1 MEEVLKSLQELLAIE
16 SVARRDQ
23 EKPFGNGVAQALD
36 YTLSLCQRMGFHTKN
51 ADGLYGYAEIGEGAE
66 IIGCLGHLDVVPA
79 GDGWHYPPYAGT
91 IDGGRLYGRGTIDDK
106 GPTLIA
112 LFAAHDVAQAYER
125 AGKPMPRRIRFIFG
139 QTEESGPWDDMAAYV
154 AHEEPVRFG
163 FTPDA
168 DFPAIYCEKGI
179 LRLHLT
185 MPLTGSG
192 ILDAKGGTVVNMVPD
207 ACTVTTAAGTYQA
220 AGKCA
225 HGSTPWRGENAI
237 DRAMEQLP
245 AESGPFAA
253 AYRALFGSDVYGKK
267 LGIAMT
273 SPDSGP
279 LSMNVG
285 LLRVEDGLIRLS
297 VDIRHPETAAADHIA
312 ETVRRAVEPYG
323 FTLAPIHPEKSVYQD
338 KRPRHAKPSG
348 GLSAGDGRPFRAAC
362 HRRRNLCK
370 GHGEHYRFRACVS
383 RRGIPGASGGRIYRL
398 GQHREAAPH
407 LCTGV
412 PKPAG
417 IIRIYQA

>member
-1 MEEVLKSLQELLAIE
+1 MEELLKSLQELLAIE

-23 EKPFGNGVAQALD
+23 NKPFGNGVAQALD

-253 AYRALFGSDVYGKK
+253 AYRALFSSDVYGKK

>member
-1 MEEVLKSLQELLAIE
+1 MEELLKSLQELLAIE

-192 ILDAKGGTVVNMVPD
+192 ILDAKGGTVVN
-207 ACTVTTAAGTYQA
+207 
-220 AGKCA
+220 
-225 HGSTPWRGENAI
+225 
-237 DRAMEQLP
+237 
-245 AESGPFAA
+245 
-253 AYRALFGSDVYGKK
+253 
-267 LGIAMT
+267 

-338 KRPRHAKPSG
+338 KNGPVMQSLLAAYRQETG
-348 GLSAGDGRPFRAAC
+348 DLSAPLAIGGGTYAKAMENIIAFGPVFP
-362 HRRRNLCK
+362 
-370 GHGEHYRFRACVS
+370 GEES
-383 RRGIPGASGGRIYRL
+383 REHQADEYIALDNIERLRRIY
-398 GQHREAAPH
+398 A
-407 LCTGV
+407 
-412 PKPAG
+412 
-417 IIRIYQA
+417 QAFQNLLAL

>member
-1 MEEVLKSLQELLAIE
+1 MEELLKSLQELLAIE

-245 AESGPFAA
+245 AESGPFAV
-253 AYRALFGSDVYGKK
+253 AYRALFGNDVYGKK

-285 LLRVEDGLIRLS
+285 LLRVRTASSGFLSISAIRKPLPPIILPKRCAARWS
-297 VDIRHPETAAADHIA
+297 PTGSPLRPSTRKKAFIRTKTAPSCKAFW
-312 ETVRRAVEPYG
+312 R
-323 FTLAPIHPEKSVYQD
+323 PI
-338 KRPRHAKPSG
+338 G
-348 GLSAGDGRPFRAAC
+348 
-362 HRRRNLCK
+362 RRRETFPRRLPSAAEPMQRPWRTLSLSGLCFPARNP
-370 GHGEHYRFRACVS
+370 GS
-383 RRGIPGASGGRIYRL
+383 IRRTNISPW
-398 GQHREAAPH
+398 
-407 LCTGV
+407 TT
-412 PKPAG
+412 
-417 IIRIYQA
+417 

>member
-1 MEEVLKSLQELLAIE
+1 MEELLKSLQELLAIE

-36 YTLSLCQRMGFHTKN
+36 YTLSLCQCMGFHTKN

-185 MPLTGSG
+185 MPLTDSG

-253 AYRALFGSDVYGKK
+253 AYRALFYSFAK
-267 LGIAMT
+267 LFLH
-273 SPDSGP
+273 S
-279 LSMNVG
+279 
-285 LLRVEDGLIRLS
+285 
-297 VDIRHPETAAADHIA
+297 
-312 ETVRRAVEPYG
+312 
-323 FTLAPIHPEKSVYQD
+323 FTIIIH
-338 KRPRHAKPSG
+338 
-348 GLSAGDGRPFRAAC
+348 C
-362 HRRRNLCK
+362 
-370 GHGEHYRFRACVS
+370 
-383 RRGIPGASGGRIYRL
+383 
-398 GQHREAAPH
+398 
-407 LCTGV
+407 
-412 PKPAG
+412 
-417 IIRIYQA
+417 

>member
-1 MEEVLKSLQELLAIE
+1 MQELLAIE
-16 SVARRDQ
+16 SMARRDQ
-23 EKPFGNGVAQALD
+23 EKPFGNSVAQALD

-79 GDGWHYPPYAGT
+79 GDDWHYPPYAGA
-91 IDGGRLYGRGTIDDK
+91 IDGGRMYGRGTIDDK

-185 MPLTGSG
+185 MPLTDSG

-237 DRAMEQLP
+237 DRTMEQLP

-253 AYRALFGSDVYGKK
+253 AYRALFYSFAK
-267 LGIAMT
+267 LFLH
-273 SPDSGP
+273 S
-279 LSMNVG
+279 
-285 LLRVEDGLIRLS
+285 
-297 VDIRHPETAAADHIA
+297 
-312 ETVRRAVEPYG
+312 
-323 FTLAPIHPEKSVYQD
+323 FTIIIH
-338 KRPRHAKPSG
+338 
-348 GLSAGDGRPFRAAC
+348 C
-362 HRRRNLCK
+362 
-370 GHGEHYRFRACVS
+370 
-383 RRGIPGASGGRIYRL
+383 
-398 GQHREAAPH
+398 
-407 LCTGV
+407 
-412 PKPAG
+412 
-417 IIRIYQA
+417 

>member
-1 MEEVLKSLQELLAIE
+1 MEELLKSLQELLAIE

-51 ADGLYGYAEIGEGAE
+51 ADGLYGYAEIGDGAE

>member
-1 MEEVLKSLQELLAIE
+1 
-16 SVARRDQ
+16 
-23 EKPFGNGVAQALD
+23 
-36 YTLSLCQRMGFHTKN
+36 
-51 ADGLYGYAEIGEGAE
+51 
-66 IIGCLGHLDVVPA
+66 
-79 GDGWHYPPYAGT
+79 
-91 IDGGRLYGRGTIDDK
+91 
-106 GPTLIA
+106 
-112 LFAAHDVAQAYER
+112 
-125 AGKPMPRRIRFIFG
+125 MPRRIRFIFG
-139 QTEESGPWDDMAAYV
+139 QTEESDPWDDMAAYV

-185 MPLTGSG
+185 MPLTDSG

-362 HRRRNLCK
+362 HRRRDLCK

>member
-1 MEEVLKSLQELLAIE
+1 MEELLKSLQELLAIE

>member
-1 MEEVLKSLQELLAIE
+1 MEELLKSLQELLAIE

-36 YTLSLCQRMGFHTKN
+36 YTLSLCQCMGFHTKN

-139 QTEESGPWDDMAAYV
+139 QTEESGPWDDMAAHV

-362 HRRRNLCK
+362 HRRRDLCK

>member
-1 MEEVLKSLQELLAIE
+1 MEELLKSLQELLAIE

-23 EKPFGNGVAQALD
+23 EKPCGNGVAQALD

>member
-1 MEEVLKSLQELLAIE
+1 MEELLKSLQELLAIE

-220 AGKCA
+220 VGKCA
-225 HGSTPWRGENAI
+225 HGSTPWQGENAI

-253 AYRALFGSDVYGKK
+253 AYRALFGNDVYGKK

-338 KRPRHAKPSG
+338 KNGPVMQSLLAAYRQETG
-348 GLSAGDGRPFRAAC
+348 DLSAPLAIGGGTYAKAMENIIAFGPVFP
-362 HRRRNLCK
+362 
-370 GHGEHYRFRACVS
+370 GEES
-383 RRGIPGASGGRIYRL
+383 REHQADEYIALNNIERLRRIY
-398 GQHREAAPH
+398 A
-407 LCTGV
+407 
-412 PKPAG
+412 
-417 IIRIYQA
+417 QAFQNLLAL

>member
-1 MEEVLKSLQELLAIE
+1 MEELLKSLQELLAIE

-285 LLRVEDGLIRLS
+285 LLRVENGLIRLS

-362 HRRRNLCK
+362 HRRRDLCK

>member
-1 MEEVLKSLQELLAIE
+1 MEELLKSLQELLAIE

-383 RRGIPGASGGRIYRL
+383 WRGIPGASGGRIYRL